1 MVNAINIPPQAID
14 IEKAVLGILMLERES
29 YSKISSFLNVKTF
42 YLEAHREIYGII
54 QKIYESSRFP
64 DMITVSNELRD
75 SGKLDF
81 IGGAHYLTELTD
93 NVVSSVTI
101 EQYSLVL
108 SQKFL
113 QREMISI
120 CQTYAK
126 SAFDSSVDIF
136 ELYDNLS
143 SELFKKVSV
152 NAGSQASEFIDI
164 YKERLKHYEVQSPSG
179 LTGIPSGFKSVDN
192 ITSGWQGS
200 DLIILAARPG
210 MGKTAFVLNL
220 ARNASVEG
228 ERPGVIFSLE
238 MSKEQLADR
247 LISAETGVD
256 FGKIKNRNLNEFDWN
271 LINGNKMNNLINSKI
286 FIDDTP
292 SIPIQVLRSKV
303 IRLKKKHNIGWI
315 VVDYLQLMRGER
327 DGKGGNR
334 EQEISS
340 ISRGLKGIAKELN
353 VPVIALSQLSRA
365 VESRPGA
372 MKRPM
377 LSDLRES
384 GSIEQDA
391 DQVVF
396 LFRPEY
402 YGMVEDAEGNS
413 TVGQCEVIFAK
424 NRHGVLDTAVVEFN
438 GSIMKFVDLETDFPP
453 LPTNLNDYAN
463 HNFGKDDM
471 PDDNTF

>member
-1 MVNAINIPPQAID
+1 MANAINIPPQAID

-29 YSKISSFLNVKTF
+29 YSKISSFLNAKTF
-42 YLEAHREIYGII
+42 YLESHSEIYGVI
-54 QKIYESSRFP
+54 QKINESSRFP
-64 DMITVSNELRD
+64 DIKTVANELGD
-75 SGKLDF
+75 LGKLDS
-81 IGGAHYLTELTD
+81 IGGVIYLVELTD

-101 EQYSLVL
+101 EQYSLIL
-108 SQKFL
+108 HQKFL
-113 QREMISI
+113 QREMVSI

-126 SAFDSSVDIF
+126 AAFDSNVDVF

-152 NAGSQASEFIDI
+152 NASSQASEFVDI
-164 YKERLKHYEVQSPSG
+164 YKERLKHYEIQSPSG
-179 LTGIPSGFKSVDN
+179 LTGIPSGFKSVDS

-220 ARNASVEG
+220 ARNASIEG
-228 ERPGVIFSLE
+228 EKPGVIFSLE

-256 FGKIKNRNLNEFDWN
+256 FGKIKNRNLNEFDWG

-303 IRLKKKHNIGWI
+303 IRLKKKYNIGWI

-424 NRHGVLDTAVVEFN
+424 NRHGVLNTAVVEFN
-438 GSIMKFVDLETDFPP
+438 GSIMKFVDLETD
-453 LPTNLNDYAN
+453 LPHFDPSLNHHANLG
-463 HNFGKDDM
+463 FGTSDM
-471 PDDNTF
+471 PEDSPF